1 MDNLYCA
8 VFKDN
13 GQIEIWSKVRS
24 SEEAALL
31 EAEANL
37 LDAYGSKSNKY
48 KERIN
53 RLQTVPSSALN

>member
-1 MDNLYCA
+1 MYCA
-8 VFKDN
+8 IFKNEDS
-13 GQIEIWSKVRS
+13 GIEVWSKVRS

-48 KERIN
+48 KERLD